1 MLRPFTIPRAVVLLL
16 LVLGPF
22 MLCAQEAEKEA
33 IKRVIMTETES
44 YLGIDHATW
53 ISCWHEVPYAYW
65 SFADKDGS
73 QFINGWANIQQTF
86 EQYFKSQKPSKARI
100 SYTWQEIRVYSNGA
114 YVRFQEKA
122 DDGNRVEV
130 TDQVRMLEKKDGK
143 WKIICMI
150 AVVEETE

>member
-1 MLRPFTIPRAVVLLL
+1 MVRSITAYRAVLLL
-16 LVLGPF
+16 ILAVGPL
-22 MLCAQEAEKEA
+22 MLRAQEAEKDA
-33 IKRVIMTETES
+33 IKRVIMMETES

-53 ISCWHEVPYAYW
+53 VSCWHEVPYAYW
-65 SFADKDGS
+65 SFADKDGP
-73 QFINGWANIQQTF
+73 QYINGWENIQQTF
-86 EQYFKSQKPSKARI
+86 DQYFKSQKPSKARI

-114 YVRFQEKA
+114 YVRFREKA

-150 AVVEETE
+150 AAVEAK